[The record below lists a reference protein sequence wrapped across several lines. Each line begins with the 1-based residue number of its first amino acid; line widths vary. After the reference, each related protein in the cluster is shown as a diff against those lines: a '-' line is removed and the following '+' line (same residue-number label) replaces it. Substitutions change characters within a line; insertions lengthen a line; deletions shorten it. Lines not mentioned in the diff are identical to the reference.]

1 MTYLD
6 NVVVMQRIVIDAANG
21 FKIDASAPS
30 VLWSISISNLQREH
44 LQPIVDQALLS
55 VVPDLCHAAIMTYYG
70 QRDMALIQVTVSRLE
85 QRLEYDA
92 IPHSSSYDAC

>member
-1 MTYLD
+1 MTYTMTYLD

-55 VVPDLCHAAIMTYYG
+55 VVPDFVPCCN
-70 QRDMALIQVTVSRLE
+70 
-85 QRLEYDA
+85 YD
-92 IPHSSSYDAC
+92 ILWTT